1 MGMRRRDWI
10 IGALL
15 VAIVAEVAVAWGRND
30 AYSGV
35 NLAYRDG
42 QVVVAS
48 VDYGS
53 PAYAQAVPPDWV
65 VETVGDGNGLTDVLG
80 QTDAQKQALAA
91 APWRWRQLNL
101 IPPEGVAA
109 ELNARA
115 NSQAPADQQLCL
127 DLRYVDT
134 SFVCVIS
141 SNVAQSWYWFSQS
154 DNQGDYFLLWMILL
168 GTLLGVWWLRSGRE
182 GPRLVPFAWTL
193 PVAAAMPLL
202 VMRLD
207 QIENL
212 GVLIVQGAMLAA
224 GLLPLGL
231 QLAGG
236 LDKRRRT
243 VGAIAV
249 LAAIAIVP
257 VAVLT
262 PSYDRDAGV
271 WMLPVLRAA
280 SSAAVVLVPGLA
292 RAAQALRL
300 AEPGP
305 QVPAG
310 EAPAIEL
317 AAIALTPA
325 SSCAGLL
332 FIHHEIWLTLAWL
345 GAIAVWRLG
354 RLPMSKL
361 LSRATFQR
369 DLAVRTTEAERAR
382 IAGDIHDY
390 ALQDLTMLVRRLDA
404 AGDIAN
410 AAAARDVAERLRS
423 ICGDLRLPVL
433 DDLGVGPAIEWLC
446 QRYEE
451 PAGPVALDRLEDE
464 KRLPAESELAFFR
477 VAQEAIGNAVRH
489 GAPPIK
495 VRYRGGG
502 SWAELEVDDSGQGV
516 PAGAA
521 EAAERSGHLGL
532 MSMRQRAESIGADL
546 DVGRRPG
553 GGTRVRMVWE
563 PSVRSE
569 AAAGEGGNLTA
580 GTRAIVAAIRKAIRI
595 RPESGASSR
604 EGK

>member
-1 MGMRRRDWI
+1 MRRRDWI

-15 VAIVAEVAVAWGRND
+15 VAIVAEVALAWGRSD
-30 AYSGV
+30 GYSGV

-48 VDYGS
+48 VDYAS
-53 PAYAQAVPPDWV
+53 PGYAQAVPTDWV
-65 VETVGDGNGLTDVLG
+65 VETVGDGDNLTDVLG
-80 QTDAQKQALAA
+80 LSDAQKQALAA
-91 APWRWRQLNL
+91 ARWQGVQLNA
-101 IPPEGVAA
+101 IPPDGVAA
-109 ELNARA
+109 ELKVRA
-115 NSQAPADQQLCL
+115 ESQGPADSQQCL
-127 DLRYVDT
+127 DVRYID
-134 SFVCVIS
+134 SGYVCVIT
-141 SNVAQSWYWFSQS
+141 SNVAQSWYSFSQS

-182 GPRLVPFAWTL
+182 GPRLVPYAWTL

-207 QIENL
+207 QIQNVA
-212 GVLIVQGAMLAA
+212 VLIVQGSMLAA

-231 QLAGG
+231 QLTAG
-236 LDKRRRT
+236 LRRRRRT
-243 VGAIAV
+243 IAGIVV
-249 LAAIAIVP
+249 LATIAIVP

-280 SSAAVVLVPGLA
+280 SSAAIVLVPGLA
-292 RAAQALRL
+292 RVVQALRL

-332 FIHHEIWLTLAWL
+332 FFHHEIWLTLFWL

-354 RLPMSKL
+354 RLPMSRL

-369 DLAVRTTEAERAR
+369 DLTVRTTEAERAR

-404 AGDIAN
+404 AGDTSN

-451 PAGPVALDRLEDE
+451 PAGPVALDRLGDE

-489 GAPPIK
+489 GAPPIN

-546 DVGRRPG
+546 DIGRRPG

-563 PSVRSE
+563 PSARAE

-580 GTRAIVAAIRKAIRI
+580 STRAIVAAIRKAFRI
-595 RPESGASSR
+595 RPEVGPSSE

>member
-1 MGMRRRDWI
+1 MRRRDWI
-10 IGALL
+10 VGVLL

-65 VETVGDGNGLTDVLG
+65 VETVGDGNNLTDVLG
-80 QTDAQKQALAA
+80 ETDAQKQALAA
-91 APWRWRQLNL
+91 APWQWRQLNL
-101 IPPEGVAA
+101 IPPDSVAA
-109 ELNARA
+109 ELNVRA
-115 NSQAPADQQLCL
+115 NSQGPADSQQCL
-127 DLRYVDT
+127 DIRYVD
-134 SFVCVIS
+134 SGYVCVIT
-141 SNVAQSWYWFSQS
+141 SNVSQSWFWFSQS

-168 GTLLGVWWLRSGRE
+168 GTLLGVWWLRGGRE
-182 GPRLVPFAWTL
+182 GPRLVAYAWTL

-207 QIENL
+207 QIQN
-212 GVLIVQGAMLAA
+212 GAVLVVQGAMLAA

-231 QLAGG
+231 QLTGG
-236 LDKRRRT
+236 LKKRRWV

-249 LAAIAIVP
+249 LAAIATVAA
-257 VAVLT
+257 AVLI
-262 PSYDRDAGV
+262 PIYDRDAGA
-271 WMLPVLRAA
+271 WMLPVLRALCPA
-280 SSAAVVLVPGLA
+280 GIVLMPGLA
-292 RAAQALRL
+292 RTLQALRL
-300 AEPGP
+300 AEPGA

-310 EAPAIEL
+310 EQPAIEL

-325 SSCAGLL
+325 SSCASLL
-332 FIHHEIWLTLAWL
+332 FFHHETWLVLVWL
-345 GAIAVWRLG
+345 GAIVVWRLG

-361 LSRATFQR
+361 LSRSTFQR
-369 DLAVRTTEAERAR
+369 DLAVRATEAERAR

-404 AGDIAN
+404 AGDAAN

-451 PAGPVALDRLEDE
+451 PAGPVSLDRLEGE
-464 KRLPAESELAFFR
+464 KRLPAEPELAFFR
-477 VAQEAIGNAVRH
+477 VSQEAISNAVRH
-489 GAPPIK
+489 GAPPIG

-532 MSMRQRAESIGADL
+532 ISMRQRAESIGAEL
-546 DVGRRPG
+546 TIGRRPG
-553 GGTRVRMVWE
+553 GGTRVRLVWE
-563 PSVRSE
+563 RAG
-569 AAAGEGGNLTA
+569 AASPETA
-580 GTRAIVAAIRKAIRI
+580 SATLA
-595 RPESGASSR
+595 SGADPGQTPAA
-604 EGK
+604 EPA